1 MLLKKGE
8 NNILRIKHHHIQ
20 PYLEYSFKRTTFDEF
35 QCIIISAA
43 GCFSRSGE
51 VFCWGDSLWLQGTC
65 SSYSSKPVLPCEVDF
80 LFSAS
85 MNWRV
90 QIIQTPSFSQAD
102 IYLLFIFI
110 LSPVT
115 SMKFNS
121 LGQRIMHQRERGEM
135 WYLCFWISV
144 LLPPQLVQITI
155 LQSNEIPLL
164 GGGGG

>member
-1 MLLKKGE
+1 MSQCYWKKVE
-8 NNILRIKHHHIQ
+8 NNILRIKHHHMQ
-20 PYLEYSFKRTTFDEF
+20 PYLEYSFKRITFDDF

-43 GCFSRSGE
+43 GCISRSGE

-65 SSYSSKPVLPCEVDF
+65 SSYSSKPVLSYEVDF
-80 LFSAS
+80 LFSPS
-85 MNWRV
+85 MNWWA

-121 LGQRIMHQRERGEM
+121 LGQRIMHQCEHGEM
-135 WYLCFWISV
+135 RCLCFSISV
-144 LLPPQLVQITI
+144 LLPSRMVQLTI
-155 LQSNEIPLL
+155 LHSN
-164 GGGGG
+164 